1 MDSSA
6 NTSSMASGSVNV
18 KKSPLT
24 QINTNGGDK
33 YSATFQ
39 LDGEDHTLGN
49 ALRFAICRK

>member
-24 QINTNGGDK
+24 QIKTNDGGDET
-33 YSATFQ
+33 ATFQ